1 MEITQISSITEDSFP
16 DDAYLWA
23 EEILESFYERTRH
36 MMADEEYE
44 LLVSGLKYRIRNREK
59 EYEGAIFDKVM
70 GMYKIEV
77 DDKVFYIEISNDPLH
92 VLSRTTG
99 RPGYSCEQI
108 TQHYWKGPFQD
119 FAFRNATAYFYDK
132 NMKWL
137 GRLNTRWCLNDVGE
151 IDIGID
157 PNIYPVMGGW
167 VPGNLIRGMEEE
179 EERRDD
185 RLLKNCIWTLL
196 ARKGFLFYL
205 DAYTQYI
212 YVGHSDTTA
221 SGGVQLPFKG
231 LKNYGY

>member
-132 NMKWL
+132 NRISL
-137 GRLNTRWCLNDVGE
+137 Y
-151 IDIGID
+151 I
-157 PNIYPVMGGW
+157 
-167 VPGNLIRGMEEE
+167 
-179 EERRDD
+179 
-185 RLLKNCIWTLL
+185 L
-196 ARKGFLFYL
+196 ASTIAFSRV
-205 DAYTQYI
+205 
-212 YVGHSDTTA
+212 YVGVHYPLDIIFGSIIGYIISWIILSLWVIIKMRELKRGRKWVWYATTD
-221 SGGVQLPFKG
+221 QPQ
-231 LKNYGY
+231 N